1 MYKQKT
7 KSNRDIRHVSMIHT
21 MTGSKKKRKYAR
33 THVQKRKAKAKY
45 KHLKFDFVMY
55 SQNDIVDNDDMVVV

>member
-1 MYKQKT
+1 
-7 KSNRDIRHVSMIHT
+7 

-55 SQNDIVDNDDMVVV
+55 SQDDIVDNDDMVVV